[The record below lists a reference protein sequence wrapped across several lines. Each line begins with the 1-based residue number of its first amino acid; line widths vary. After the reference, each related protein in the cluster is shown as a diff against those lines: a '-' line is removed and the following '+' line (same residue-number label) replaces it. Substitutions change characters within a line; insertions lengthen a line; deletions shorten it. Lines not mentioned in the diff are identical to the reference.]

1 MQTQA
6 APFTLRLLTVAEYH
20 KIAEAGI
27 FHPEERVE
35 LIGGQIIK
43 MIAKGTAHTSAV
55 RRTAKILSRLLATQA
70 DIITQD
76 PVQLSNFSEP
86 EPDIAVVKV
95 NPLDYADHHP
105 TTAEVYLIIEVADI
119 SFKYDCDIKGK
130 IYAQSGIRDYWLL
143 DVNERQL
150 HVFREPTQQGYQSKV
165 IFAEDGTVSPLQ
177 FPNISIAITQMLQ
190 PLINQ

>member
-6 APFTLRLLTVAEYH
+6 APFTLRLLTVVEYN
-20 KIAEAGI
+20 KMAEAGI

-143 DVNERQL
+143 DVNKRQL
-150 HVFREPTQQGYQSKV
+150 HVFREPTQQGYQSEV
-165 IFAEDGTVSPLQ
+165 ILAEDGIVSPLH
-177 FPNISIAITQMLQ
+177 FPNITIAITQMLQ
-190 PLINQ
+190 PLING

>member
-20 KIAEAGI
+20 KMAEAGI
-27 FHPEERVE
+27 FQPEERVE
-35 LIGGQIIK
+35 LIAGQIIK

-76 PVQLSNFSEP
+76 PVQLDNFSEP

-95 NPLDYADHHP
+95 NPFDYADHHP
-105 TTAEVYLIIEVADI
+105 TTAEVYLIIEVADS

-130 IYAQSGIRDYWLL
+130 IYAQAGIRDYWVL
-143 DVNERQL
+143 DVNKRQL
-150 HVFREPTQQGYQSKV
+150 HVFREPTQQGYQSEV
-165 IFAEDGTVSPLQ
+165 IFAEGGIVSPLQ
-177 FPNISIAITQMLQ
+177 FPNITIAITQILQ

>member
-20 KIAEAGI
+20 KMAEAGI
-27 FHPEERVE
+27 FQPEERVE
-35 LIGGQIIK
+35 LIAGQIIK
-43 MIAKGTAHTSAV
+43 MIAKGSVHTAAV
-55 RRTAKILSRLLATQA
+55 TRTARVLRRLLENQA
-70 DIITQD
+70 EIRKQY

-86 EPDIAVVKV
+86 EPDIAVVKA
-95 NPLDYADHHP
+95 NSLDYADHHP
-105 TTAEVYLIIEVADI
+105 TTAEVYLIIEVADS

-130 IYAQSGIRDYWLL
+130 IYAQAGIRDYWLL

-150 HVFREPTQQGYQSKV
+150 HVFREPTQQGYQSEV
-165 IFAEDGTVSPLQ
+165 IFAEDGIVSPLQ
-177 FPNISIAITQMLQ
+177 FPSITIAITQMLQ